1 MYSTFDLHQ
10 SQLKNCSNPSCG
22 KHPAEDA
29 KPFQKRSACGLAA
42 YCSSECQRTA
52 WTMPTC
58 PHKQFCKLAQRL
70 KVGWAPILGRSIAPI
85 DMGEQILEEI
95 LERNDPSFGEKERK
109 AFLETSNTL
118 LEMRPFSGEMSY
130 LERLRKRLPRS

>member
-1 MYSTFDLHQ
+1 M
-10 SQLKNCSNPSCG
+10 
-22 KHPAEDA
+22 
-29 KPFQKRSACGLAA
+29 
-42 YCSSECQRTA
+42 
-52 WTMPTC
+52 
-58 PHKQFCKLAQRL
+58 
-70 KVGWAPILGRSIAPI
+70 GRSIAPI